1 MNCHGVGQQTMDNLN
16 RQTRS
21 TRPKPLFS
29 VMRLS
34 KSKLFWTAMGS
45 TGFSEKSLRNDFSKE
60 SGDRSEG
67 CSRGKNAFSISGR
80 CPKSKIPAF
89 RQLLFSLHAFLLAKV
104 LR

>member
-34 KSKLFWTAMGS
+34 KSKLFWTAMGRQTNS
-45 TGFSEKSLRNDFSKE
+45 SGDNWVASSQDVLENLLWQLSPSPDSVCVQCSFCQAFSGTP
-60 SGDRSEG
+60 GDRS
-67 CSRGKNAFSISGR
+67 SRRKELRAIS
-80 CPKSKIPAF
+80 A
-89 RQLLFSLHAFLLAKV
+89 
-104 LR
+104 

>member
-34 KSKLFWTAMGS
+34 KSKLFWTAMVS
-45 TGFSEKSLRNDFSKE
+45 SPFWKKE
-60 SGDRSEG
+60 IWDL
-67 CSRGKNAFSISGR
+67 SRWFFTNGEFHGNLNA
-80 CPKSKIPAF
+80 
-89 RQLLFSLHAFLLAKV
+89 RQ
-104 LR
+104 